1 MNLGDIDLAESYVNR
16 KPFSKEKCAEILGKL
31 RPSPILWEP
40 FKDSTPTRTAVEKY
54 TDIGKNIIPCLKSS
68 SRHWTQLPNM
78 FIAPLPTTV
87 CCKKRP
93 PTKLCSLLGIRI
105 LIANNCTRSLK
116 GSHRRGDGW
125 ITFRASRFCKELKF
139 DIVSARSFSLDST
152 FKSHRFCITESK
164 TYVESY
170 RHLHPWSTANKFLSF
185 SI

>member
-1 MNLGDIDLAESYVNR
+1 MVRRFLAKS
-16 KPFSKEKCAEILGKL
+16 AL
-31 RPSPILWEP
+31 SPISKSQP
-40 FKDSTPTRTAVEKY
+40 FKDSTAHRTVVEKHI
-54 TDIGKNIIPCLKSS
+54 DIEKNIIPCLKSLA
-68 SRHWTQLPNM
+68 RHWTQLLNM

-93 PTKLCSLLGIRI
+93 PTKLCSVLGIRI
-105 LIANNCTRSLK
+105 LIANNCARSLK
-116 GSHRRGDGW
+116 GSHRMGDGW
-125 ITFRASRFCKELKF
+125 IYSITFRASPFCKELKF

-170 RHLHPWSTANKFLSF
+170 RHLLPWSTANKFLSF